1 MRYYTRLSRALA
13 MVVLLTLPAISGPA
27 VAGPTDDAEAA
38 YDRSDYATALPL
50 LRLLADQ
57 GNATAQYRL
66 GHLYDDGTGV
76 TQDYVQALRWYRLA
90 ADQGIAAAQFGLGT
104 IYENGQSV
112 PQNFV
117 LAHMWFNLS
126 ASQGNKAAAL
136 NRDELATSMS
146 PAQIAEAQKLAREWK
161 PNSKR

>member
-38 YDRSDYATALPL
+38 YDGSDYATALPL

-112 PQNFV
+112 P
-117 LAHMWFNLS
+117 
-126 ASQGNKAAAL
+126 
-136 NRDELATSMS
+136 RTSS
-146 PAQIAEAQKLAREWK
+146 LHTCGSTYLLARVTRRRRSIGM
-161 PNSKR
+161 N

>member
-1 MRYYTRLSRALA
+1 MRYYTWQFRALA
-13 MVVLLTLPAISGPA
+13 MVVLLTLVAIRGAA
-27 VAGPTDDAEAA
+27 VAGPLDDAEPS
-38 YDRSDYATALPL
+38 YGRSDYATALPD

-66 GHLYDDGTGV
+66 GHLYDAGSGV

-90 ADQGIAAAQFGLGT
+90 ADQGVEAAQFGLGT
-104 IYENGQSV
+104 MYENGHSV

-126 ASQGNKAAAL
+126 ASRGNKAAAL
-136 NRDELATSMS
+136 SRDELATSMN
-146 PAQIAEAQKLAREWK
+146 PAEITEAQKLAREWRPK
-161 PNSKR
+161 SKR

>member
-1 MRYYTRLSRALA
+1 MRYYTRQFRASA
-13 MVVLLTLPAISGPA
+13 MVVLLTLIAIRGPA
-27 VAGPTDDAEAA
+27 VAGPLDDAEVA
-38 YDRSDYATALPL
+38 YGRNDYATALPL

-66 GHLYDDGTGV
+66 RHLYNDGTGV

-104 IYENGQSV
+104 MYENGQSV

-126 ASQGNKAAAL
+126 ASQGDKAAAL
-136 NRDELATSMS
+136 NRDELEISMN
-146 PAQIAEAQKLAREWK
+146 PVQITLAQKLAREWK

>member
-1 MRYYTRLSRALA
+1 MRYYTRQFRALA
-13 MVVLLTLPAISGPA
+13 MVVLLMLIAIRGPA
-27 VAGPTDDAEAA
+27 VAGPLDDAEAA
-38 YDRSDYATALPL
+38 YGRNDYATALPL
-50 LRLLADQ
+50 LLLLADR

-66 GHLYDDGTGV
+66 GHMYDDGTGV
-76 TQDYVQALRWYRLA
+76 TQDYVQALKWYRLA

-104 IYENGQSV
+104 LYENGQSV

-126 ASQGNKAAAL
+126 ASQGDKAAAL
-136 NRDELATSMS
+136 NRDELEISMN
-146 PAQIAEAQKLAREWK
+146 PVQITLAQKLAREWK